1 MPIYL
6 GNHLVDISSEEY
18 IYLSDEE
25 KEKILK
31 EGYAKKSQ
39 IVRFLVKKW
48 KNARS
53 SVYRWLKQ
61 FEEYVPLRE
70 IFRNDRELYV
80 FLVFREEEKAKKDF
94 INLKDVAQI
103 LGISYRHAKRLLK
116 QGKIM
121 GIKIGREYRVLYYPE
136 NV

>member
-61 FEEYVPLRE
+61 FEEYV
-70 IFRNDRELYV
+70 

>member
-1 MPIYL
+1 MSIYL
-6 GNHLVDISSEEY
+6 GNRLVDISSEEY

-25 KEKILK
+25 REKILK

-116 QGKIM
+116 QGKIL
-121 GIKIGREYRVLYYPE
+121 GIKIGREYRVLYYP
-136 NV
+136 